1 MRDFRELRRNS
12 RGLRGRSPT
21 WRLAAIAP
29 CARPVESVY
38 AKLVHLLHLMDPGW
52 AHPIAMVVRRL
63 GDFRQPTL
71 AVEHRLCDLP
81 GAVPHVGF
89 AHNVGDPIAGKGELA
104 REMAVLVLVD
114 HAADRARI
122 KAGERAV

>member
-38 AKLVHLLHLMDPGW
+38 AKLVHLLHLIHPGW
-52 AHPIAMVVRRL
+52 AHPIGMVVRRL
-63 GDFRQPTL
+63 GDFRQPKL
-71 AVEHRLCDLP
+71 AVEHRRCDLP
-81 GAVPHVGF
+81 GAVPHVRF
-89 AHNVGDPIAGKGELA
+89 AHNVGDPIARSEEHTSELQSLTN
-104 REMAVLVLVD
+104 LVCRL
-114 HAADRARI
+114 
-122 KAGERAV
+122 